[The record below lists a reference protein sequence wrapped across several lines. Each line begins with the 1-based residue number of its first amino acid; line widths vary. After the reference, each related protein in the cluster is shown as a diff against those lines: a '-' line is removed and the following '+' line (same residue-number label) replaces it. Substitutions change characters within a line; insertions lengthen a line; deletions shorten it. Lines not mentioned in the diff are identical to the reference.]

1 MQVESTVRPN
11 VNYTPPKRL
20 PDVAVA
26 ARISG
31 FIPTLLLALAFVA
44 WLGFQA
50 TQQWMERQQLSLVQ
64 ANLEPQEQAATKV
77 RASLEAV
84 ATSTARLAAAGNVNA
99 RVIVEELRK
108 RGVTINPQAAAAS
121 K

>member
-1 MQVESTVRPN
+1 MQPESGVGPN
-11 VNYTPPKRL
+11 VNFTPSNRMPEA
-20 PDVAVA
+20 VVA
-26 ARISG
+26 ARTST

-50 TQQWMERQQLSLVQ
+50 TQQWMERQQLALAH
-64 ANLEPQEQAATKV
+64 ANIEPQEQAATKL

-108 RGVTINPQAAAAS
+108 RGVTINPAGAPKPQ
-121 K
+121 

>member
-11 VNYTPPKRL
+11 VNFTPPKRV

-26 ARISG
+26 ARTSG
-31 FIPTLLLALAFVA
+31 FIPALLLALAFVA

-50 TQQWMERQQLSLVQ
+50 TQQLMERQQLTLAQ
-64 ANLEPQEQAATKV
+64 ATLEPQEQAANKL

-108 RGVTINPQAAAAS
+108 RGVTINAPAAAAP

>member
-11 VNYTPPKRL
+11 VNYTPPKRM
-20 PDVAVA
+20 PDVMVG
-26 ARISG
+26 ARASG
-31 FIPTLLLALAFVA
+31 FVPTLLLALAFVA

-50 TQQWMERQQLSLVQ
+50 TQQWMERQQLTLAQ
-64 ANLEPQEQAATKV
+64 ATLEPQEQAANKL

-99 RVIVEELRK
+99 RVIGEELRK
-108 RGVTINPQAAAAS
+108 RGVTINAPGAS
-121 K
+121 APK